1 MTRPDAATVLIEV
14 AQTLAASGQPGP
26 TYTAVDRAMAGLIGH
41 KLFTLMTYDA
51 RAGTVERVYSNQ
63 PSAYPVGG
71 KKPYGAS
78 SLFDQLLQRG
88 EPAIVHDAEGI
99 RRAFVDHALIAS
111 LGAAASLHLPVVH
124 DGRALGVMNLLHEA
138 GWYDTPHFDLARPF
152 AALLIAPF
160 LMALGRCRVAA

>member
-1 MTRPDAATVLIEV
+1 MTRPDAETALL
-14 AQTLAASGQPGP
+14 AMARALAAPGQPTP
-26 TYTAVDRAMAGLIGH
+26 TYAAVDRAMNELIGH

-63 PSAYPVGG
+63 PAAYPVGG

-78 SLFDQLLQRG
+78 TLFDRLLKQG
-88 EPAIVHDAEGI
+88 EPAIVRTDEEM

-111 LGAAASLHLPVVH
+111 LGAGGSLHLPVVH

-138 GWYDTPHFDLARPF
+138 GWYDTPHIALAQPF

-160 LMALGRCRVAA
+160 LVALGSHA